1 MTLLPIVGRE
11 LRVAA
16 FRRSTWWLRAVVAGF
31 AVMACLQWFNAR
43 LVAVSPAQVGRG
55 SFNLLAMLGLVLAC
69 SASLLTADCIS
80 HERREGT
87 LGLLFL
93 TSLKGL
99 DVVLGKYVVTG
110 LVAFYALL
118 GLAPLLML
126 PLVAGGVTGGEV
138 ARMALVLLTTQLL
151 ALAVGL
157 LISVHSHSQFHAL
170 IGALGVLTGLA
181 LGPLV
186 LGAATFL
193 WLRVPLSFFSPIGAF
208 LSARA
213 ANYTADP
220 LTYWSALGS
229 TLLETILF
237 LLAAHHA
244 LTRNWRKIHLTRA
257 LKARAPAMR
266 RLVGATRVVLLD
278 RANRRRAFAPVA
290 RAMLRLPGQ
299 RKLAWL
305 AAGISFLGSLASVFA
320 ILRYGSALAGA
331 GFALAFALTS
341 QGLFAFVASRFL
353 FEARQSGELELLL
366 VTPVGARGIL
376 REQRLAL
383 VRLLR
388 GPLYLVL
395 GGAILVIV
403 GFIQT
408 SPRHEIVQ
416 LLSGGCATADTVL
429 GILAVGMVSLWLA
442 TRLHSS
448 FAIVGGAVA
457 LVTVAPFAVLCL
469 LPVLLAGSTLGLQVW
484 TFLAPPLLV
493 VKDVLF
499 IGWAGE
505 RLRQEFRTRDRPWQ
519 ERLLHWI
526 RASQNDPPPTLQHN
540 CP

>member
-16 FRRSTWWLRAVVAGF
+16 VRRSTWWLRAIVAGF

-43 LVAVSPAQVGRG
+43 LVSVSPAQVGSG
-55 SFNLLAMLGLVLAC
+55 SFNMLSLVGLVLAF
-69 SASLLTADCIS
+69 SAALLTADCIS
-80 HERREGT
+80 RERREGT

-138 ARMALVLLTTQLL
+138 ARMALVLLTTLLL

-157 LISVHSHSQFHAL
+157 LISVRSHSQFHAM
-170 IGALGVLTGLA
+170 IGALAALAALA

-186 LGAATFL
+186 LGVATIR
-193 WLRVPLSFFSPIGAF
+193 WLRGPLFFFSPIGAF

-213 ANYTADP
+213 ANYAADP
-220 LTYWSALGS
+220 PAYWSALGV
-229 TLLETILF
+229 TVLEAMLF

-244 LTRNWRKIHLTRA
+244 LARNWRQIHLVRA
-257 LKARAPAMR
+257 LKPKTPAVR

-320 ILRYGSALAGA
+320 ILRYGFVLAGA

-353 FEARQSGELELLL
+353 FEARHSGELELLL

-383 VRLLR
+383 IRLLR

-395 GGAILVIV
+395 GGAILVVV
-403 GFIQT
+403 GFIQA
-408 SPRHEIVQ
+408 SPQHEIIQ

-442 TRLHSS
+442 TRLHTS

-457 LVTVAPFAVLCL
+457 LVTVAPFAVLGL
-469 LPVLLAGSTLGLQVW
+469 LPALLSGSTLGVQVW

-493 VKDVLF
+493 IKDVLF

-505 RLRQEFRTRDRPWQ
+505 RLRQEFRTRDPRWR
-519 ERLLHWI
+519 ERLLNWI
-526 RASQNDPPPTLQHN
+526 RASQTDPSPALQHT
-540 CP
+540 